1 VKSLQDA
8 INLIESNFV
17 NVSDQNIYNSILVLV
32 NYDGENLAEF
42 REKLAMYGAVKIST
56 IDGQAGDV
64 KTLNLDVNPEN
75 YKAVLGVLKEAL
87 VENARAFNVKDNRLN
102 SDANQMHIQTAYHDM
117 DLDADDMEVEW
128 QVALEEMLF
137 FINYDILI
145 KGGKIPEDREV
156 TFTFNRNM
164 MIDETQLIQNC
175 VVSREIISDE
185 TIRSKHPW
193 CLDPQKEKELLEKQH
208 EEEVAYNPIEELRN
222 VNGARTSLADEA
234 GRTE

>member
-1 VKSLQDA
+1 
-8 INLIESNFV
+8 
-17 NVSDQNIYNSILVLV
+17 
-32 NYDGENLAEF
+32 
-42 REKLAMYGAVKIST
+42 
-56 IDGQAGDV
+56 
-64 KTLNLDVNPEN
+64 
-75 YKAVLGVLKEAL
+75 
-87 VENARAFNVKDNRLN
+87 VKDNRLN

-208 EEEVAYNPIEELRN
+208 EEELAYNPIEELRN